1 MIEHVATVSEASAR
15 FASFSAMR
23 VAHTTLLRHYRDK
36 GTSPDLLA
44 EADLFLTQ
52 GSATG
57 ALIDDDDDRM
67 AAQSLLD
74 YWAAVLC
81 RADRPPVKAVLDD
94 FDPKLSPSLADAVCP
109 YVGLEAFNETTQE
122 LYFGRRRVTEE
133 LLKFVQ
139 GRRLIGVI
147 GPSGSGKSS
156 LVLGG
161 MIPAL
166 KVGGV
171 PGSER
176 WRYYPAIVPGAN
188 PIANLIA
195 AVQSQAP
202 AGTDPLTDPAKI
214 VATVDDSGDTAG
226 VFVVDQFEELF
237 TLCETDEKREEFVNA
252 LLGLTK
258 SQVQPHLVIVTIRSD
273 FETQLPT
280 VTGLQEAFENAT
292 YRVPPFTAA
301 DLREAIERPAD
312 LVGLKFES
320 GLVDRLVKEI
330 LGEPAGLPLLQFTLR
345 KLWEGREGNRITL
358 DAYRKLG
365 GGRQALARVA
375 DEFYDSLIPEDQI
388 TLKRILLRMVRPG
401 AGLEVT
407 SNRIPR
413 NSLYGDEPRDRVDR
427 VLNRVI
433 ASRLIR
439 VTPGKTPE
447 DEQIEIAHEAL
458 VRNWPRLVEWLE
470 EDRVTLRRRLRLT
483 SAAEQWRAHGKDPGG
498 LLGGSLLTE
507 ALGYDDLNALE
518 TEFIAASQSAVEESA
533 RREEDVRRRELEQTR
548 ALAEEQQRRADIE
561 AKAAAALRKTNVR
574 LRRLAILA
582 FALLVLAIGGWAIAD
597 QSRRE
602 LLRKEQTVRALKT
615 GNGVVV
621 ESESVHPVSSTSAP
635 DAATKTPPPASG
647 GDAAPTRP
655 AESAPASNAAA
666 AAPTAGAAAPDYP
679 PPPPPT
685 PLAGGARATMG
696 DAVDSFDSL
705 RIRASS
711 TATGRSIPGTEL
723 PAYNFRVWV
732 DGPPEMLARIQSV
745 QYEFNHPTFRQKLM
759 TGRDRASGFSVGY
772 SGWGCLS
779 SVAVSVTLRDRNAP
793 PPPHRDFDMCAAI
806 DASTA
811 KK

>member
-1 MIEHVATVSEASAR
+1 DGPRPCGAAVADQLAAQHGGARAPPRRSRRGADHTPRQAGRRRRRRGQAPGIQRRHQRARRAAAEPDRSRHRARSLAGGRSRSAQDSGEHPQRPAGARAVVGSTAGHGAAALRRRRALGGGPAQHVDAPRRGDRGTGSIERAAGLPAPLCAGGRPLLPRRYLAETALREPAHDCGTAEHAVEAAEMIEHVATVSEASAR

-320 GLVDRLVKEI
+320 
-330 LGEPAGLPLLQFTLR
+330 
-345 KLWEGREGNRITL
+345 
-358 DAYRKLG
+358 
-365 GGRQALARVA
+365 
-375 DEFYDSLIPEDQI
+375 
-388 TLKRILLRMVRPG
+388 
-401 AGLEVT
+401 
-407 SNRIPR
+407 
-413 NSLYGDEPRDRVDR
+413 
-427 VLNRVI
+427 
-433 ASRLIR
+433 
-439 VTPGKTPE
+439 
-447 DEQIEIAHEAL
+447 
-458 VRNWPRLVEWLE
+458 
-470 EDRVTLRRRLRLT
+470 
-483 SAAEQWRAHGKDPGG
+483 
-498 LLGGSLLTE
+498 
-507 ALGYDDLNALE
+507 
-518 TEFIAASQSAVEESA
+518 
-533 RREEDVRRRELEQTR
+533 
-548 ALAEEQQRRADIE
+548 
-561 AKAAAALRKTNVR
+561 
-574 LRRLAILA
+574 
-582 FALLVLAIGGWAIAD
+582 
-597 QSRRE
+597 
-602 LLRKEQTVRALKT
+602 
-615 GNGVVV
+615 
-621 ESESVHPVSSTSAP
+621 
-635 DAATKTPPPASG
+635 
-647 GDAAPTRP
+647 
-655 AESAPASNAAA
+655 
-666 AAPTAGAAAPDYP
+666 
-679 PPPPPT
+679 
-685 PLAGGARATMG
+685 
-696 DAVDSFDSL
+696 
-705 RIRASS
+705 
-711 TATGRSIPGTEL
+711 
-723 PAYNFRVWV
+723 
-732 DGPPEMLARIQSV
+732 
-745 QYEFNHPTFRQKLM
+745 
-759 TGRDRASGFSVGY
+759 
-772 SGWGCLS
+772 
-779 SVAVSVTLRDRNAP
+779 
-793 PPPHRDFDMCAAI
+793 
-806 DASTA
+806 
-811 KK
+811 